1 MFYCPGGRWSQ
12 VQILPS
18 RPFFTPHQE
27 HLGLQNSL
35 FSTDINSL
43 TNDSPLAFQSRPVDR
58 ESYIGLDELELKYPF
73 LGANLPKSMIIWGPP
88 GCGKTTLAQV
98 LCNHSDIELFSFSA
112 VLSGVAE
119 LKGLFKAAQL
129 AIDHHHRIPV
139 IFIDEIHRFNKAQ
152 QDALLPHV
160 ESGLFTL
167 IGATTENPRSSV
179 NKALLSRVQIV
190 ELQAIGF
197 DQIVQIV
204 KTALMKKEV
213 HFEQEEVEM
222 MAEFSGGDARKA
234 IGNLEMAIS
243 LKETDQF
250 SLPVFKT
257 IILENARSYD
267 RNQDRHYD
275 VISAFIK
282 SLRGSDPDAALL
294 WLAVMLDGGED
305 PVFIAR
311 RLVIFASE
319 DIGNADINALTMA
332 NSALN
337 ITSNIGMPEARI
349 TLAQTT
355 TYLASTVKSN
365 AAYNA
370 INAAISYVQSMPTI
384 EVPEHLKNF
393 PAKSHPVQYQYPH
406 GFEGGFINQQ
416 YCPDNTP
423 QFYKP
428 KAIGVEK
435 NIQARLSDL
444 WPLKKEYD
452 E

>member
-1 MFYCPGGRWSQ
+1 
-12 VQILPS
+12 
-18 RPFFTPHQE
+18 
-27 HLGLQNSL
+27 LQNSL
-35 FSTDINSL
+35 FSTDVNSPE
-43 TNDSPLAFQSRPVDR
+43 TTSPLAFQSRPVDR
-58 ESYIGLDELELKYPF
+58 KSYIGLYELELKYPF
-73 LGANLPKSMIIWGPP
+73 LRSNLPKSMIIWGPP

-98 LCNHSDIELFSFSA
+98 LCNHDDIELFSFSA

-119 LKGLFKAAQL
+119 LKGLFKAAQV
-129 AIDHHHRIPV
+129 AIDHQHRVPV

-190 ELQAIGF
+190 ELKPIGF
-197 DQIVQIV
+197 EQIVQILQ
-204 KTALMKKEV
+204 TAIEKESV
-213 HFEQEEVEM
+213 HFELEEVEM
-222 MAEFSGGDARKA
+222 MAEFSGGDARKG
-234 IGNLEMAIS
+234 IGNLEMAIG
-243 LKETDQF
+243 LKESDQF
-250 SLPVFKT
+250 SLPVFKK
-257 IILENARSYD
+257 IILENSRSYD
-267 RNQDRHYD
+267 RNKDRHYD

-282 SLRGSDPDAALL
+282 SLRGSDPDAAIL

-349 TLAQTT
+349 TLAQVTS
-355 TYLASTVKSN
+355 YLASTVKSN
-365 AAYNA
+365 AAYKA
-370 INAAISYVQSMPTI
+370 VNAAISYVQSMPTI

-393 PAKSHPVQYQYPH
+393 PAKSHNVQYQYPH
-406 GFEGGFINQQ
+406 AYEGGFVDQQ

-428 KAIGVEK
+428 KEIGVEK
-435 NIQARLSDL
+435 NIRNRLSGL
-444 WPLKKEYD
+444 WPSKKVYD
-452 E
+452 

>member
-1 MFYCPGGRWSQ
+1 M
-12 VQILPS
+12 
-18 RPFFTPHQE
+18 QE
-27 HLGLQNSL
+27 TL
-35 FSTDINSL
+35 FSSDSASIT
-43 TNDSPLAFQSRPVDR
+43 TSPLAYQFRPLDR
-58 ESYIGLDELELKYPF
+58 DAYIGLDELVKKYPF
-73 LGANLPKSMIIWGPP
+73 LNSSLPRSMIIWGPP

-98 LCNHSDIELFSFSA
+98 LSNNDEIEFFSFSA

-119 LKGLFKAAQL
+119 LKNLFKAAQVS
-129 AIDHHHRIPV
+129 IEHHQRKPV

-190 ELQAIGF
+190 ELKAIDF
-197 DQIVQIV
+197 DQTVTILTNAI
-204 KTALMKKEV
+204 KKMPAE
-213 HFEQEEVEM
+213 FEPEEIEM

-234 IGNLEMAIS
+234 IGNLEMAKN
-243 LKETDQF
+243 LKDNDQF
-250 SLPVFKT
+250 SLAVFKK

-267 RNQDRHYD
+267 RNKDRHYD

-282 SLRGSDPDAALL
+282 SMRGSDPDAALL

-332 NSALN
+332 NNALN
-337 ITSNIGMPEARI
+337 ITSSIGMPEARI
-349 TLAQTT
+349 TLAQATS
-355 TYLASTVKSN
+355 YLASTVKSN

-370 INAAISYVQSMPTI
+370 INSAISYVESSVTI

-393 PAKSHPVQYQYPH
+393 PAKSHSVQYQYPH
-406 GFEGGFINQQ
+406 AFEGSFIHQQ
-416 YCPDNTP
+416 YSPENTP

-428 KAIGVEK
+428 KEIGVEK
-435 NIQARLSDL
+435 NIRNRLRTL
-444 WPLKKEYD
+444 WPSNKVYD
-452 E
+452 

>member
-1 MFYCPGGRWSQ
+1 MQ
-12 VQILPS
+12 D
-18 RPFFTPHQE
+18 
-27 HLGLQNSL
+27 SL
-35 FSTDINSL
+35 FSADDNTL
-43 TNDSPLAFQSRPVDR
+43 ETTSPLAFQSRPVDR
-58 ESYIGLDELELKYPF
+58 NSYIGLDELELKYPF
-73 LGANLPKSMIIWGPP
+73 LRSKLPKSMIIWGPP

-98 LCNHSDIELFSFSA
+98 LCNHDEIELFSFSA

-119 LKGLFKAAQL
+119 LKGLFKAAQI
-129 AIDHHHRIPV
+129 AIDHQHRIPV

-190 ELQAIGF
+190 ELKAIGF
-197 DQIVQIV
+197 EQIIQIL
-204 KTALMKKEV
+204 KTAIKKESV
-213 HFEQEEVEM
+213 HFELEEVEM

-234 IGNLEMAIS
+234 IGNLEMAIG
-243 LKETDQF
+243 LKEADQF
-250 SLPVFKT
+250 SLPVFKK
-257 IILENARSYD
+257 IILENSRSYD
-267 RNQDRHYD
+267 RNKDRHYD

-282 SLRGSDPDAALL
+282 SLRGSDPDAAML

-349 TLAQTT
+349 TLAQVTS
-355 TYLASTVKSN
+355 YLASTVKSN

-370 INAAISYVQSMPTI
+370 VNAAISYVQSMPTI

-393 PAKSHPVQYQYPH
+393 PAKSHNVQYQYPH
-406 GFEGGFINQQ
+406 AFEGGFVDQQ

-428 KAIGVEK
+428 KEIGVEK
-435 NIQARLSDL
+435 NIRNRLGGL
-444 WPLKKEYD
+444 WPSKKVYD
-452 E
+452 

>member
-1 MFYCPGGRWSQ
+1 
-12 VQILPS
+12 
-18 RPFFTPHQE
+18 
-27 HLGLQNSL
+27 LQDSL
-35 FSTDINSL
+35 FSTDDNSPTTL
-43 TNDSPLAFQSRPVDR
+43 PPLAFQSRPVDR
-58 ESYIGLDELELKYPF
+58 ESYIGLDKLELKYPF
-73 LGANLPKSMIIWGPP
+73 LRSKLPKSMIIWGPP

-98 LCNHSDIELFSFSA
+98 LCNHDEIELFSFSA

-119 LKGLFKAAQL
+119 LKGLFKAAQI
-129 AIDHHHRIPV
+129 AIDHQHRKPV

-190 ELQAIGF
+190 ELQAISF
-197 DQIVQIV
+197 EQIMQIVQ
-204 KTALMKKEV
+204 TAIEKKSSQ
-213 HFEQEEVEM
+213 FAPEEIEM

-234 IGNLEMAIS
+234 IGNLEMAIG

-250 SLPVFKT
+250 SLAVFKK

-282 SLRGSDPDAALL
+282 SLRGSDPDAAML

-349 TLAQTT
+349 TLAQATS
-355 TYLASTVKSN
+355 YLASTVKSN

-370 INAAISYVQSMPTI
+370 VNAAISYVQSMPTI

-393 PAKSHPVQYQYPH
+393 PLKSHHVKYQYPH
-406 GFEGGFINQQ
+406 AYEGGFVDQQ

-428 KAIGVEK
+428 KEIGVEK
-435 NIQARLSDL
+435 NIRSRLGTL
-444 WPLKKEYD
+444 WPLKKVYD
-452 E
+452 